1 MKTILVTGANRG
13 LGLEFVTQFLELGY
27 KVIASSRKITNSAEL
42 IDLKNRFKS
51 RLDIFEL
58 DLLLDDSI
66 EKFVG
71 LVGSKPIDIFI
82 NNAGVMGVRNLQL
95 RDVNSESWLQVF
107 RVNTIAPLL
116 LTQKLLNNILL
127 GLDKKMF
134 YISSRVGSIEEN
146 NGGALYA
153 YRSSKTA

>member
-27 KVIASSRKITNSAEL
+27 KVIASSRKITSSAEL
-42 IDLKNRFKS
+42 NDLKNRFKS

-95 RDVNSESWLQVF
+95 RDVN
-107 RVNTIAPLL
+107 
-116 LTQKLLNNILL
+116 
-127 GLDKKMF
+127 
-134 YISSRVGSIEEN
+134 
-146 NGGALYA
+146 
-153 YRSSKTA
+153 